1 MKVQVRSE
9 KIKLFFAPNL
19 PLPELIGATRGFG
32 LLVNS
37 PALLLH
43 PGLQPLQPSVLE
55 NKFLNNV
62 FVVGKQF
69 LEILVSDPICKTYAG
84 VNWLKVFQLSQSFKN
99 SLGPRL
105 TLLPPLVR
113 DLRFPDLG
121 LMLMAGTT
129 GNVAHWALCHEGDCV
144 RVRDREYEDVQWR
157 SLCN

>member
-1 MKVQVRSE
+1 MRSE

-43 PGLQPLQPSVLE
+43 PGLQRLQPGVLE

-84 VNWLKVFQLSQSFKN
+84 VNWLKDFQLSQSFKN
-99 SLGPRL
+99 FKLTWTNIDFAAAVGERFAFSRPGPHDDGGDHWQCCTLGAVSRGRL
-105 TLLPPLVR
+105 CL
-113 DLRFPDLG
+113 
-121 LMLMAGTT
+121 
-129 GNVAHWALCHEGDCV
+129 
-144 RVRDREYEDVQWR
+144 
-157 SLCN
+157 